1 MQKATFQKSIYFY
14 FIFSC
19 GEKITTL
26 KWRIYSRE
34 PVCTRARARVCVCG
48 GYATK
53 IPLDAILFM
62 LYRGCGHGSHP
73 DVRVCLLQLAM
84 TSEAGR
90 RAQSQVENPQHE
102 KGSQIH

>member
-1 MQKATFQKSIYFY
+1 MWGK
-14 FIFSC
+14 
-19 GEKITTL
+19 KITTL
-26 KWRIYSRE
+26 KWSIYSRE
-34 PVCTRARARVCVCG
+34 PVCTRARARVCG

-73 DVRVCLLQLAM
+73 DVRVCLRQLVM

-102 KGSQIH
+102 KGSAIH